1 VNQLSSSSFYRR
13 LNNPALVLLLLA
25 VWLLATLGVRPLLLP
40 DEGRYGNVAREM
52 LLGDGLVPTL
62 NGLPFFHKPPLM
74 YWLDMAAFQVF
85 GINAFAARFGSFVG
99 AWLMGASLFLALR
112 RWLGL
117 QSALIALGVLA
128 TCPFF
133 YVGSQYANLDMLVAG
148 VLTVAVLCFVRALE
162 LPKIDL
168 GWLVAGWLAC
178 ALAMLAKGLIGF
190 VLPALVLGPWLLAQG
205 RWRQIIGMLHPLGLL
220 AFAVV
225 AAPWFVWMQQRFP
238 AFYDYFFI
246 EQHFRRF
253 AQATFNNVHPFW
265 FYVAVL
271 PLLTLPWSLCLRR
284 NALSAA
290 PTPQAR
296 PLAGLTSLLVW
307 WVMAIVGFFSLPSSK
322 LVGYILPALAPWCAL
337 LSVAAGRGRAWRWL
351 MPASAVLC
359 VATVMAL
366 AWKAP
371 GSHRD
376 VAEQLARLQQAEDH
390 VVFVNEAFYDV
401 PFYAQL
407 RQPAIVL
414 STWNDADISK
424 HDNWRK
430 EFADAARFDTAQAT
444 KILWT
449 PHRLAELRCS
459 AGTTWL
465 IAEKNYAL
473 PPEMGSTSPVF
484 TGANAQLLRL
494 DKSNCP

>member
-1 VNQLSSSSFYRR
+1 MNTSFPTPPSRR

-25 VWLLATLGVRPLLLP
+25 LWLLATLGVRPLLLP

-85 GINAFAARFGSFVG
+85 GVSAFAARFGAFVG

-112 RWLGL
+112 RWVGL
-117 QSALIALGVLA
+117 RFALIALGILA

-148 VLTVAVLCFVRALE
+148 MLTVAVLCFVRALE

-168 GWLVAGWLAC
+168 AWLVAGWLAC

-220 AFAVV
+220 AFGLV
-225 AAPWFVWMQQRFP
+225 AAPWFLWMQQRFP
-238 AFYDYFFI
+238 GFYDYFFI

-265 FYVAVL
+265 FYIAVL
-271 PLLTLPWSLCLRR
+271 PLLTLPWSLCLRSQ
-284 NALSAA
+284 LQPS
-290 PTPQAR
+290 PDTPAQ
-296 PLAGLTSLLVW
+296 PLKGLTSLLVW
-307 WVMAIVGFFSLPSSK
+307 WVLAIVGFFSLPSSK

-337 LSVAAGRGRAWRWL
+337 LAVAVARGPVWRWL
-351 MPASAVLC
+351 IPTSAALC
-359 VATVMAL
+359 VAVVLGL

-376 VAEQLARLQQAEDH
+376 VAEELARVQQAEDH
-390 VVFVNEAFYDV
+390 VVFINEAFYDV
-401 PFYAQL
+401 PFYAHL

-414 STWNDADISK
+414 STWNDADISQ

-430 EFADAARFDTAQAT
+430 EFADAARFDTAQAA
-444 KILWT
+444 KVLWT
-449 PHRLAELRCS
+449 PDRLTTLRCS
-459 AGTTWL
+459 PGTTWL
-465 IAEKNYAL
+465 VAEKNYSL
-473 PPEMGSTSPVF
+473 PPEMGTASPVF
-484 TGANAQLLRL
+484 TGTNAQLLRL
-494 DKSNCP
+494 EKTGCP

>member
-1 VNQLSSSSFYRR
+1 MNTHSTTSLSRR

-25 VWLLATLGVRPLLLP
+25 LWLLATLGVRPLLLP

-74 YWLDMAAFQVF
+74 YWLDMTAFQVF
-85 GINAFAARFGSFVG
+85 GVSAFAARFGAFVG
-99 AWLMGASLFLALR
+99 AWFMGASLFLALR
-112 RWLGL
+112 RWVGL
-117 QSALIALGVLA
+117 RLALIALGILA

-148 VLTVAVLCFVRALE
+148 MLTVAVLCFVRALE

-168 GWLVAGWLAC
+168 AWLVAGWLAC

-220 AFAVV
+220 AFGLV
-225 AAPWFVWMQQRFP
+225 AAPWFLWMQQRFP
-238 AFYDYFFI
+238 GFYDYFFI

-265 FYVAVL
+265 FYIAVL
-271 PLLTLPWSLCLRR
+271 PLLTLPWSLYLRSQLQPSPD
-284 NALSAA
+284 A
-290 PTPQAR
+290 QAQ
-296 PLAGLTSLLVW
+296 PLKGLTSLMVW
-307 WVMAIVGFFSLPSSK
+307 WVLAIVGFFSLPSSK

-337 LSVAAGRGRAWRWL
+337 LAVTVARGRAWRWL
-351 MPASAVLC
+351 IPTSAALC
-359 VATVMAL
+359 VAVVLGL
-366 AWKAP
+366 ACKAP

-376 VAEQLARLQQAEDH
+376 VAEELARVQQADDH
-390 VVFVNEAFYDV
+390 VVFINEAFYDV
-401 PFYAQL
+401 PFYAHL

-414 STWNDADISK
+414 STWSDADISQ

-430 EFADAARFDTAQAT
+430 EFADAARFDTAQAA
-444 KILWT
+444 KVLWT
-449 PHRLAELRCS
+449 PDRLATLRCS
-459 AGTTWL
+459 PGTTWL
-465 IAEKNYAL
+465 VAEKNYSL
-473 PPEMGSTSPVF
+473 PAELGTASPVF

-494 DKSNCP
+494 EKTGCP

>member
-1 VNQLSSSSFYRR
+1 MSLYRR
-13 LNNPALVLLLLA
+13 LQNLALVLFLFAL
-25 VWLLATLGVRPLLLP
+25 WLLATLGVRPLLLP

-85 GINAFAARFGSFVG
+85 GVTAFAARFGAFVG

-112 RWLGL
+112 RWVGL
-117 QSALIALGVLA
+117 RFALIALGILA

-148 VLTVAVLCFVRALE
+148 MLTVAILCFVRALE

-168 GWLVAGWLAC
+168 AWLLAGWLAC

-220 AFAVV
+220 VFGLV
-225 AAPWFVWMQQRFP
+225 AAPWFLWMQQRFP

-265 FYVAVL
+265 FYIAVL

-284 NALSAA
+284 QLQPSPDAQAL
-290 PTPQAR
+290 
-296 PLAGLTSLLVW
+296 PLKGLTSLLVW
-307 WVMAIVGFFSLPSSK
+307 WVLAIVGFFSLPSSK

-337 LSVAAGRGRAWRWL
+337 LAVAVARGRAWRWL
-351 MPASAVLC
+351 LPLSATLCVGAVLG
-359 VATVMAL
+359 L

-376 VAEQLARLQQAEDH
+376 VAEELARVQHAGDH
-390 VVFVNEAFYDV
+390 VVFINEAFYDV
-401 PFYAQL
+401 PFYAHL
-407 RQPAIVL
+407 PQPAIVL
-414 STWNDADISK
+414 STWNDTDIAK

-430 EFADAARFDTAQAT
+430 EFADAARFDTAQAA

-449 PHRLAELRCS
+449 PERLTTLRCS
-459 AGTTWL
+459 PGTTWL
-465 IAEKNYAL
+465 VAEKSYTL
-473 PPEMGSTSPVF
+473 PADLGTASPVF

-494 DKSNCP
+494 AKTGCP